1 MNQFVN
7 QPVVQSVGN
16 WARQNLPQTV
26 EVKLKGNSLFAKV
39 MLGFSFAFLALI
51 FLGIPLL
58 FFYSALTAFL
68 ANGWSQKVSGGLLG
82 GTIFL
87 GLFGLLTLGLFFY
100 LRFTRRK
107 LAKFISSAGVET
119 RGGQKFDWEKLQFL
133 DYKKVTTQYNRN
145 QPGLSAVSAAILA
158 GVEKVTVEMVFEN
171 GKAIVPPLIEN
182 QPEILALLKSIP
194 VERRDEGK
202 IRQ

>member
-7 QPVVQSVGN
+7 QPVVQSVVN
-16 WARQNLPQTV
+16 WARHNLPQTV

-39 MLGFSFAFLALI
+39 MLGFSFAFLGLI

-68 ANGWSQKVSGGLLG
+68 ANGWSQKVSGGLFG
-82 GTIFL
+82 GSIFL
-87 GLFGLLTLGLFFY
+87 VAFGLLTLGLFFY
-100 LRFTRRK
+100 LRFTRRRF
-107 LAKFISSAGVET
+107 AKFISSAGVET
-119 RGGQKFDWEKLQFL
+119 RGGQKFGWEKLQFL
-133 DYKKVTTQYNRN
+133 DYKKVSTQYNRN
-145 QPGLSAVSAAILA
+145 QPGLSMVSAAILA

-171 GKAIVPPLIEN
+171 GKAVVPPLIEN
-182 QPEILALLKSIP
+182 QPEILALLNSIP

>member
-1 MNQFVN
+1 MNQFIN
-7 QPVVQSVGN
+7 QPVVN
-16 WARQNLPQTV
+16 WARQNLPRAV
-26 EVKLKGNSLFAKV
+26 EIKLKGNSLFAKV
-39 MLGFSFAFLALI
+39 LLGFCFAFLGLI

-68 ANGWSQKVSGGLLG
+68 ANGWNQKVSGGLLG
-82 GTIFL
+82 GTVFL

-133 DYKKVTTQYNRN
+133 DYKRVRTQYNRN

-171 GKAIVPPLIEN
+171 GKAVVPPLIQN
-182 QPEILALLKSIP
+182 QPEILALLNSIP
-194 VERRDEGK
+194 VQRRDEGK
-202 IRQ
+202 VRQ